1 MSGPTTIRIP
11 LGIEPVSP
19 RNCALERNFVPS
31 LRNPAFAFRL
41 APRWLTW
48 VDAPRSP
55 PADLRA
61 SKSNL
66 GISLS
71 PLRPFCSF
79 AAKHPRPGTT
89 GGVPVRVEKEMAH
102 SSGW

>member
-41 APRWLTW
+41 GPRWLTW
-48 VDAPRSP
+48 VDAPCAATDRYLADHFCQHLPGEFWNLLIVRGLIPWPIACSP
-55 PADLRA
+55 
-61 SKSNL
+61 
-66 GISLS
+66 
-71 PLRPFCSF
+71 
-79 AAKHPRPGTT
+79 
-89 GGVPVRVEKEMAH
+89 MAV
-102 SSGW
+102 